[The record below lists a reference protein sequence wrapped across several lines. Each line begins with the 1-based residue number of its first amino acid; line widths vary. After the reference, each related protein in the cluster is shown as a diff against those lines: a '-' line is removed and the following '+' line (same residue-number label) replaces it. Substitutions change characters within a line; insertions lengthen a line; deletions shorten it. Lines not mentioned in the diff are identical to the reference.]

1 MHNIWFF
8 RDKFL
13 IICCWV
19 KILLINIYLIMCVCA
34 MHACMCV
41 GGTCTYVFV
50 CVFLYYFY
58 LVVWEAFSHQ
68 TWNSSVP
75 GFLFLCQHPC
85 VRLPGTCHHTYFL
98 HRCLRSK
105 PRPSYLNRKHFTN
118 WIISQLL
125 NTLLIYN
132 FTCYTYYIWCLNEIK

>member
-1 MHNIWFF
+1 MLLSENII
-8 RDKFL
+8 DKHIPDHVYL
-13 IICCWV
+13 CSACLHVCRGYMNIC
-19 KILLINIYLIMCVCA
+19 LCVCPPLLLLS
-34 MHACMCV
+34 CCLR
-41 GGTCTYVFV
+41 GI
-50 CVFLYYFY
+50 
-58 LVVWEAFSHQ
+58 SHQ

-75 GFLFLCQHPC
+75 GFLLLCQHPC
-85 VRLPGTCHHTYFL
+85 VRLPGAYHHTCFL